1 MGTAANALHA
11 NTKREGDFSLVLRQL
26 SSNILELIFSSRT
39 EGESEQHRLAF
50 STERPLRN
58 VRKLGVTNGSRV

>member
-1 MGTAANALHA
+1 MGTAANALHT
-11 NTKREGDFSLVLRQL
+11 NTKREGDFRSMLRQRL
-26 SSNILELIFSSRT
+26 SNICKLIFSSRT

-58 VRKLGVTNGSRV
+58 VRKLRVTNGSQV